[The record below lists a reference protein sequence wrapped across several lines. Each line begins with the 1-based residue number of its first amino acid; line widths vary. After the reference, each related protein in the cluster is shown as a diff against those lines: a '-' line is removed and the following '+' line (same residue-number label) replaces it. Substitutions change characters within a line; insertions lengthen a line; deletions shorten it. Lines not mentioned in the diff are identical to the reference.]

1 MSENSL
7 PNAAN
12 EQEWLILCYTFG
24 LGLLEDSSQADEK
37 EEEEEVVRPEVVFLR
52 KKLAVSSPLH
62 YQRFPGNSPQ

>member
-1 MSENSL
+1 MSANSL

-12 EQEWLILCYTFG
+12 EQEWLILCYAFS
-24 LGLLEDSSQADEK
+24 LSLLEDSSQADEK

-62 YQRFPGNSPQ
+62 YQRFPGNSPL